1 MEKETASISVI
12 IVVHNEAET
21 LEENL
26 PTFLS
31 TAQEAGAQVIV
42 VDDMSSDDTPD
53 VLQRLLLEH
62 SNLYTTFLPK
72 SVVPNPSRIRLAL
85 SIGIKAARGQ
95 YLVFGD
101 ISRPPVSLEWLTG
114 LADGEAA
121 LVYTSK
127 KKQVTHV
134 VATSLTD
141 LQAQVLKA
149 ERRSGRGHEGRCL
162 KLHRGLYDAF
172 AMRKEK
178 AFEALQYFDQDI
190 RGGQLLALR
199 LRTWL

>member
-62 SNLYTTFLPK
+62 SNLYTTFLP
-72 SVVPNPSRIRLAL
+72 
-85 SIGIKAARGQ
+85 
-95 YLVFGD
+95 
-101 ISRPPVSLEWLTG
+101 
-114 LADGEAA
+114 
-121 LVYTSK
+121 
-127 KKQVTHV
+127 
-134 VATSLTD
+134 
-141 LQAQVLKA
+141 
-149 ERRSGRGHEGRCL
+149 
-162 KLHRGLYDAF
+162 
-172 AMRKEK
+172 
-178 AFEALQYFDQDI
+178 
-190 RGGQLLALR
+190 
-199 LRTWL
+199 